1 MCIRDRICRRGG
13 RYSWKLGA
21 ANVFVTEE
29 NDESVRSVTAARL
42 VGEGKPLQILHL
54 SDLYSL
60 LELNE

>member
-1 MCIRDRICRRGG
+1 M
-13 RYSWKLGA
+13 KLGA

-29 NDESVRSVTAARL
+29 NDESVRSVTQARL
-42 VGEGKPLQILHL
+42 VGDGKPLHILHL